1 MEQNKL
7 QQVLPER
14 TLIKNLQI
22 GITPTG
28 NVEIAKV
35 DKFGI
40 GLELKKF
47 KNPNNSINYPVLFDI
62 PKDQRIAAMAEKDLG
77 GTIKIITVA
86 LTLALETMNLKRGMN
101 AFQILDLAEAVVDE
115 AGSDNLAVEDLML
128 FLQRLTRGHYPE
140 MFEGIDQTKF
150 FTRFNQYRDERWNE
164 GIKLRDA
171 KVAYY
176 QSLGDSN
183 DFERANPKDA
193 STLGLQLEHYKQKSM
208 ERKDEAKSRKQ

>member
-1 MEQNKL
+1 L
-7 QQVLPER
+7 QV
-14 TLIKNLQI
+14 
-22 GITPTG
+22 GITTDDKID
-28 NVEIAKV
+28 VKEV

-40 GLELKKF
+40 GLELKKY
-47 KNPNNSINYPVLFDI
+47 KNQNNSINYPALFDI

-128 FLQRLTRGHYPE
+128 FLQKLTRGQYPE
-140 MFEGIDQTKF
+140 MFEGFDQTKF
-150 FTRFNQYRDERWNE
+150 FTRFNQYRDERWSE
-164 GIKLRDA
+164 GIKLRDE

-176 QSLGDSN
+176 QSLGDRN

-193 STLGLQLEHYKQKSM
+193 STLGLQLEHFKQRSM
-208 ERKDEAKSRKQ
+208 EKRDEAKSRKQ